1 MGRAHVVH
9 DAAHSRWIFIVG
21 EHFVAAIPA
30 GTDPAVVA
38 ALDERTSRAVTVE
51 ELVSLI
57 PLGGEGAV
65 AGFALVVAGAPS
77 DGDGVP
83 VSGVVR
89 GDVVVDVYSVG
100 GSRRFSD
107 RGIRPWLLADFR
119 AVTAVV
125 IAEDGSAVPR
135 PAEIGIGEPV
145 GLGPTGAARLD
156 WQPGEPPAVE
166 AGGRSDA
173 GVGSPPHDDSGDGD
187 GAGDGAAA
195 GPGVA
200 AAVAP
205 VGDTVLRP
213 RRFAEDDTALRPRRL
228 AEDDTVLRPRR
239 RELAPDAAPEPPAL
253 AAEPRVDEDVPP
265 TPHQAGPERQ
275 PDALL
280 EARAMQPTQPT
291 PQQPPR
297 PRPRFGLR
305 IGQGDERE
313 LDAVYLIG
321 RRPRLGRVPAV
332 GEHVRLVD
340 VPSPSR
346 EVSATHVEIRREGD
360 VVVVTDQRSTNGTF
374 VVPPHAERIRLRPGQ
389 SMVVSVG
396 TMVHIGDGTIVTI
409 SALEDS

>member
-1 MGRAHVVH
+1 MGRAHVVR

-21 EHFVAAIPA
+21 EHFVAAIPT

-38 ALDERTSRAVTVE
+38 ALNERASRAVTVE
-51 ELVSLI
+51 ELVSLV

-65 AGFALVVAGAPS
+65 ADFALVVAGAPS

-119 AVTAVV
+119 AVTAIV

-145 GLGPTGAARLD
+145 GLGPSSAARLD

-166 AGGRSDA
+166 SGGRSDA
-173 GVGSPPHDDSGDGD
+173 GLEGLPQDGSAD
-187 GAGDGAAA
+187 AAA
-195 GPGVA
+195 A
-200 AAVAP
+200 AAVAAP

-213 RRFAEDDTALRPRRL
+213 RRL
-228 AEDDTVLRPRR
+228 AEHDTVLRPRR
-239 RELAPDAAPEPPAL
+239 REMAPDAAPRPPVI
-253 AAEPRVDEDVPP
+253 AAEPQVGEDMPP
-265 TPHQAGPERQ
+265 AAHQPGPEHQ
-275 PDALL
+275 PGALL

-374 VVPPHAERIRLRPGQ
+374 IVPPHAERIRLRPGQ

-409 SALEDS
+409 SALEDSRECSTDPRR

>member
-9 DAAHSRWIFIVG
+9 DATQSRWTFIVG
-21 EHFVAAIPA
+21 EHFVAAVPA

-38 ALDERTSRAVTVE
+38 ALNERASRTVTVE

-65 AGFALVVAGAPS
+65 ASFALVVAGAPS
-77 DGDGVP
+77 DGDGIP

-119 AVTAVV
+119 AVTAIV
-125 IAEDGSAVPR
+125 IAEDGSGVPR
-135 PAEIGIGEPV
+135 PAEIGTGEPV
-145 GLGPTGAARLD
+145 GRGPSMAARLD

-166 AGGRSDA
+166 VGGRSDA
-173 GVGSPPHDDSGDGD
+173 EVRSPPDA
-187 GAGDGAAA
+187 GA
-195 GPGVA
+195 
-200 AAVAP
+200 AP
-205 VGDTVLRP
+205 VGDTVHRPRRLAEHDTVLRP
-213 RRFAEDDTALRPRRL
+213 RRH
-228 AEDDTVLRPRR
+228 
-239 RELAPDAAPEPPAL
+239 ELTPDAAAGEPVP
-253 AAEPRVDEDVPP
+253 AAEPQVEPAPEQRPM
-265 TPHQAGPERQ
+265 AERQ
-275 PDALL
+275 PV
-280 EARAMQPTQPT
+280 TQPT
-291 PQQPPR
+291 DEQHPEPG

-374 VVPPHAERIRLRPGQ
+374 IVPPHADRIRLRPGQ

-409 SALEDS
+409 SALEDSRELSTDPPTTRRPRT